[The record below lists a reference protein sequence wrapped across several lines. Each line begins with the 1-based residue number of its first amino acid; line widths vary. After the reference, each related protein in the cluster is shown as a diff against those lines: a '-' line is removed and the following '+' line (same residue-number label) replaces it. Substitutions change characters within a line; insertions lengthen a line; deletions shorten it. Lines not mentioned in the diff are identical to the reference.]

1 MLILYNMKNIIY
13 FILVFIFISCTTTKY
28 IDREVPVETIK
39 TEYINKYYKDSIYVH
54 DSIDKFIK
62 GDTVYQ
68 YKYKY
73 IYKYLNKTDTL
84 IIKDTIPTIINTVE
98 YKEIN
103 VLKWYQKVLQLL
115 GIVSLLCLIYI
126 IVKKVKK

>member
-1 MLILYNMKNIIY
+1 MKNIIY

-103 VLKWYQKVLQLL
+103 VLKWHQKVLQLL
-115 GIVSLLCLIYI
+115 GIASLLCLIYI